1 MKGKNTPFVPL
12 IRSRSEVIDFFISSH
27 RIPNLVSLAKTN
39 IST

>member
-1 MKGKNTPFVPL
+1 MKGKNVPFVPL
-12 IRSRSEVIDFFISSH
+12 IFSRSEVIDLFLSGH